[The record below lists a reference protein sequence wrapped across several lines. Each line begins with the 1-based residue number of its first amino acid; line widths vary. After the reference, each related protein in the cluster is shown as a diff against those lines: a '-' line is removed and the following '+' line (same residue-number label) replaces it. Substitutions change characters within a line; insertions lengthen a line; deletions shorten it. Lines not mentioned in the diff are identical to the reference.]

1 MTTSADRYEA
11 QLLGLSIYRRI
22 YNIMNSP
29 ENAVDPIES
38 DQDESVGLLW
48 ELYRKRLYLLE
59 NMLFKLTV
67 PITCAFNTTSLN
79 HPLDQWLSNP
89 SPHLLP
95 IVDLLFPQEFP
106 NKRKAFMLAYDEPYL
121 AQISGDLRPADKDS
135 EPFSSRIAGWKQLNQ
150 GLEERF
156 DQTVTEARQTM
167 KAFLEA
173 KLECS
178 EDYTK
183 DYILRDY
190 SGETDLI
197 DKMKLMGEE
206 DAPCS
211 SILLFAVSGSGKTRR
226 IKHLLSQNFGFFFQ
240 ACNLPVDIALCGL
253 HGPRKIDG
261 AGDTSLLAKIMMHS
275 RSITDKYPDMS
286 GFPISYSH
294 ILPTLIIRWL
304 MNLIHCRIILLHQF
318 IDVAF
323 RETKIQYHFRHFLPQ
338 LWLDFQTTSF
348 TGELN
353 LVDPFE
359 SLFQVSC
366 LLPKINERLET
377 AMNHLR
383 SVRDLRDL
391 SSPLLYCLDEAQSDL
406 DYNIPT
412 GGGYSEMNLSL
423 FHIWV
428 ECLSR
433 MREDHSGPQFIF
445 AGTSLQVDNAFE
457 AVINPACLPKSFRAL
472 LAKNA
477 FLFSDFP
484 LVKTENQFYKMME
497 KQGTVDVLDKV
508 GYECGVSLKGFKSII
523 LDHGKALL
531 GRPKWSI
538 MYLERINAELKALRI
553 RLDPLK
559 DEVEVEAS
567 LTRLVKKTAG
577 TVGDEILADLRT
589 RLKNL
594 TKQVSPEFISN
605 ICWVVINSDLLDR
618 PIAFKDDVGPRMI
631 SEAFAVIKPVK
642 DGSSQYFIEEHLAVH
657 AAKLFF
663 LTQKPAEVEKVLL
676 EFQARLTN
684 DASSFDKHA
693 EWFLAWVCLSKM

>member
-1 MTTSADRYEA
+1 MTTLADRYEA
-11 QLLGLSIYRRI
+11 LLLRLSIYRRI
-22 YNIMNSP
+22 NNIMHDP

-48 ELYRKRLYLLE
+48 ELYWKRSDLLD

-67 PITCAFNTTSLN
+67 PIACAFNTTSS
-79 HPLDQWLSNP
+79 DQWLAQWPSKP

-95 IVDLLFPQEFP
+95 IVDLLFPQEFQ
-106 NKRKAFMLAYDEPYL
+106 NQRNTFMLAYDEPYL
-121 AQISGDLRPADKDS
+121 AQISGDLRHADKDS
-135 EPFSSRIAGWKQLNQ
+135 EPFSSRIAGWEQLNQ

-156 DQTVTEARQTM
+156 DRTVTEARQTM
-167 KAFLEA
+167 RAFLEA
-173 KLECS
+173 KLEDS

-183 DYILRDY
+183 DYTLRDY
-190 SGETDLI
+190 SGETNLI
-197 DKMKLMGEE
+197 DKMELMREE

-275 RSITDKYPDMS
+275 QSITNKYPDMS
-286 GFPISYSH
+286 DASILYSH
-294 ILPTLIIRWL
+294 IVPTLTIRWI

-318 IDVAF
+318 IDVASN
-323 RETKIQYHFRHFLPQ
+323 ETKFPYPKRFENFLPQ

-366 LLPKINERLET
+366 LLPTMNKRLEI
-377 AMNHLR
+377 AIDYLK
-383 SVRDLRDL
+383 DL

-406 DYNIPT
+406 DCIIPT
-412 GGGYSEMNLSL
+412 AGGYGKMNLSL

-428 ECLSR
+428 DCLSR
-433 MREDHSGPQFIF
+433 MRQDHSGPQFIF
-445 AGTSLQVDNAFE
+445 AGTSLQVENAFE
-457 AVINPACLPKSFRAL
+457 AVINPACIPKSFRQKSFRAL
-472 LAKNA
+472 LARNA

-484 LVKTENQFYKMME
+484 LVKTENQFYKIME
-497 KQGTVDVLDKV
+497 KQITLDVLSTASVK
-508 GYECGVSLKGFKSII
+508 CGVSLIGLKGII
-523 LDHGKALL
+523 FHHGKALL

-538 MYLERINAELKALRI
+538 MYLERISAELKPLSI
-553 RLDPLK
+553 QLDSHK
-559 DEVEVEAS
+559 DQVEAS
-567 LTRLVKKTAG
+567 LKTLVKKTAG
-577 TVGDEILADLRT
+577 TVRDEILADLRT

-594 TKQVSPEFISN
+594 AKQVSAEFISN
-605 ICWVVINSDLLDR
+605 ICWSVINSDLLDR

-642 DGSSQYFIEEHLAVH
+642 DGSSEYFIEEHLAVH

-663 LTQKPAEVEKVLL
+663 LTQKPTEVEKVLL
-676 EFQARLTN
+676 DFQARLTN

-693 EWFLAWVCLSKM
+693 EWFLAWVCLSKT